1 MYAIMGVTGKVGGA
15 AARALLADGKSLRVL
30 VRDAAKGKPW
40 AERGCTPAI
49 TDLDDAA
56 PLAQAFA
63 GCEAAFVMLPPAFDP
78 SPDFREGR
86 AMITTLRTALER
98 ARPKRVVALS
108 TIGAEATQPN
118 LLNQL
123 GLLEQALST
132 LDLPVT
138 FLRAA
143 WFMQN
148 AALDVAAAKETGV
161 IQSYL
166 QPLDRPVSMIS
177 AEDVGRTVATLL
189 TESWEGVRV
198 VDLDAGGVSPND
210 IAAAFGKALGQPVR
224 ANVVPRADWERIFRS
239 QGMTNPL
246 PRMQMIDGFNEG
258 WIAFGRPGTIVR
270 KGRIGIDEAIA
281 GLLGG

>member
-1 MYAIMGVTGKVGGA
+1 MYAVMGVTGKVGGA
-15 AARALLADGKSLRVL
+15 AARALLAEGKPLRVL

-40 AERGCTPAI
+40 AERGCAPAI
-49 TDLDDAA
+49 ADLDDPAA
-56 PLAQAFA
+56 LASAFR

-78 SPDFREGR
+78 SPDFREAR
-86 AMITTLRTALER
+86 AMIATLRQALDT
-98 ARPKRVVALS
+98 ARPGRVVALS
-108 TIGAEATQPN
+108 TIGAEAIRPN

-132 LDLPVT
+132 LELPVT

-148 AALDVAAAKETGV
+148 AALDIAAARETGV

-177 AEDVGRTVATLL
+177 TEDVGRTAAALL
-189 TESWEGVRV
+189 AETWQGIRV
-198 VDLDAGGVSPND
+198 VELDAGGVSPNM
-210 IAAAFGKALGQPVR
+210 IAAAFGNALGNPVR
-224 ANVVPRADWERIFRS
+224 ADVVPRADWERIFLG

-258 WIAFGRPGTIVR
+258 WIAFGRPGAIVR
-270 KGRIGIDEAIA
+270 KGQIGIDEAVA
-281 GLLGG
+281 GLLRA

>member
-1 MYAIMGVTGKVGGA
+1 MYAVMGVTGKVGGA
-15 AARALLADGKSLRVL
+15 AARALLADGKPLRVL

-40 AERGCTPAI
+40 AERGCELAI
-49 TDLDDAA
+49 ADLDDPAA
-56 PLAQAFA
+56 LVSAFRD
-63 GCEAAFVMLPPAFDP
+63 CEAAFVMLPSRFDP
-78 SPDFREGR
+78 SPDFREAR
-86 AMITTLRTALER
+86 AMIATLRAALDT

-108 TIGAEATQPN
+108 TIGAEAIRPN

-148 AALDVAAAKETGV
+148 AALDIAAAKETGV

-166 QPLDRPVSMIS
+166 QPLDRRVSMIS
-177 AEDVGRTVATLL
+177 ADDVGRTVAALL
-189 TESWEGVRV
+189 TESWQGIRV
-198 VDLDAGGVSPND
+198 VELEAGGVSPND
-210 IAAAFGKALGQPVR
+210 IAAAFGTALGKQVA

-239 QGMTNPL
+239 QGMSNPL

-258 WIAFGRPGTIVR
+258 WIAFGRPGTIAR
-270 KGRIGIDEAIA
+270 KGRIGIDEAVA
-281 GLLGG
+281 GLVKR